1 MGAADLEFNR
11 KARSVLVRHWID
23 LGYISIR
30 SVKGRITVRGTLK
43 RVFGRHEE
51 LTPTHVSNIFAEIK
65 RAVGVKSVTPALE
78 NWTFSN
84 GTWQEIGGKSGKE
97 AAQRS
102 SGSRHDGTA
111 GSYAIADK

>member
-43 RVFGRHEE
+43 RVFGRQEE

-65 RAVGVKSVTPALE
+65 RAIGVKSVTPALE
-78 NWTFSN
+78 NWTFSS
-84 GTWQEIGGKSGKE
+84 GTWQEVGGKSGKE

-102 SGSRHDGTA
+102 SGSRRDGTS
-111 GSYAIADK
+111 GSFAIADK

>member
-1 MGAADLEFNR
+1 VGVADLEFNR

-30 SVKGRITVRGTLK
+30 SVNGRITVRGNLK
-43 RVFGRHEE
+43 RVFGRQEE

-65 RAVGVKSVTPALE
+65 RAIGVKSVTPALE

-84 GTWQEIGGKSGKE
+84 GTWQQVGGKSGKE

-102 SGSRHDGTA
+102 SGSALDGTS
-111 GSYAIADK
+111 GRYAIADK